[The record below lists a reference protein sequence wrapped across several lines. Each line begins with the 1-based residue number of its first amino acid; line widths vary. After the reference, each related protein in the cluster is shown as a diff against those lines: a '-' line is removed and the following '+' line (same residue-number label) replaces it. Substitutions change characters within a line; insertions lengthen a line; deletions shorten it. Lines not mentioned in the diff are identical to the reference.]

1 MKIIRPEAITA
12 LTASNVAETVAVYN
26 AGTTYALKALCRRD
40 TDHGIYESQIA
51 GNVGQSLDDP
61 TKWLRI
67 GPTNKWAMFD
77 AYNETQTVNTTSITA
92 EWDATGR
99 INGMAFLNLDAASI
113 TLTMTDATAGVI
125 YNQTVSLVDNS
136 NIGNWHDWLFEPVVR
151 KADYEF
157 KDLPVHFGPHIAV
170 SVNAPGGTAKIGNL
184 VMGMARQ
191 FGNTVYGAGLGMLT
205 SSKRDVDDYGNINI
219 VPRSR
224 RKTGTFEV
232 VVEKRLVDEVART
245 LAEFTDTPC
254 VYVGTGEYAS
264 ALYFGIWRDWQVV
277 VDQPLTSTLSIQ
289 IEGLS

>member
-12 LTASNVAETVAVYN
+12 LTASNITDMVAAYN
-26 AGTTYALKALCRRD
+26 AGTTYAKDALARRD
-40 TDHGIYESQIA
+40 ADHGIYESQVA

-67 GPTNKWAMFD
+67 GPTNQWAMFD
-77 AYNETQTVNTTSITA
+77 QYNQTQTVNTTSITA

-113 TLTMTDATAGVI
+113 TLTMTDASAGVI
-125 YNQTVSLVDNS
+125 YDQTVSLVDNS
-136 NIGNWHDWLFEPVVR
+136 NIGNLHDWLFEPVVR
-151 KADYEF
+151 KTDYVFTE
-157 KDLPVHFGPHIAV
+157 LPVHFGPHI
-170 SVNAPGGTAKIGNL
+170 SISIDAPGGTAKIGNL

-191 FGNTVYGAGLGMLT
+191 FGITVYGAGLGMLT
-205 SSKRDVDDYGNINI
+205 SSKREADDYGNINI
-219 VPRSR
+219 IPRSR

-232 VVEKRLVDEVART
+232 VVKKRLVDETARI
-245 LAEFTDTPC
+245 LAEFTDAPC

-264 ALYFGIWRDWQVV
+264 ALYFGIWRDWQIV

>member
-1 MKIIRPEAITA
+1 MKIIRPEAVTA
-12 LTASNVAETVAVYN
+12 LTASNITDTVAAYN
-26 AGTTYALKALCRRD
+26 SGTTYAKDALVRRD
-40 TDHGIYESQIA
+40 ADHGIYESQVA

-61 TKWLRI
+61 AKWLRI
-67 GPTNKWAMFD
+67 GPTNQWAMFD
-77 AYNETQTVNTTSITA
+77 QYNQTQTVNTTSITA

-113 TLTMTDATAGVI
+113 TLTMTDVSAGVI
-125 YNQTVSLVDNS
+125 YDQTVSLVDNS
-136 NIGNWHDWLFEPVVR
+136 NIGNLHDWLFEPVLR
-151 KADYEF
+151 KTDYVFTE
-157 KDLPVHFGPHIAV
+157 LPVHFGPHI
-170 SVNAPGGTAKIGNL
+170 SISIDAPGGTAKIGNL

-191 FGNTVYGAGLGMLT
+191 FGITVYGAGLGMLT
-205 SSKRDVDDYGNINI
+205 SSKREADDYGNINI
-219 VPRSR
+219 IPRSR

-232 VVEKRLVDEVART
+232 VVEKRLVDETARI

-264 ALYFGIWRDWQVV
+264 ALYFGIWRDWQIV

>member
-1 MKIIRPEAITA
+1 MRIVRPEPITA
-12 LTASNVAETVAVYN
+12 LTASNIADTVPAYN
-26 AGTTYALKALCRRD
+26 AGTTYAKDALVRRD
-40 TDHGIYESQIA
+40 ADHGVYESQID

-67 GPTNKWAMFD
+67 GPTNQWAMFD
-77 AYNETQTVNTTSITA
+77 EYNQTQTVNATSITA

-99 INGMAFLNLDAASI
+99 INGMAFLNLNAASI
-113 TLTMTDATAGVI
+113 TLRMTDAGAGVI
-125 YNQTVSLVDNS
+125 FNQTVSLVDNS
-136 NIGNWHDWLFEPVVR
+136 NIGNLHDWLFEPVVR
-151 KADYEF
+151 KTDYVFTE
-157 KDLPVHFGPHIAV
+157 LPVHFGPHIAV
-170 SVNAPGGTAKIGNL
+170 SIDAPGGTAKIGNL

-205 SSKRDVDDYGNINI
+205 SSKREADDFGNINI
-219 VPRSR
+219 IPRSR

-232 VVEKRLVDEVART
+232 VVEKRLVDETARI

-264 ALYFGIWRDWQVV
+264 ALYFGIWRDWQIV